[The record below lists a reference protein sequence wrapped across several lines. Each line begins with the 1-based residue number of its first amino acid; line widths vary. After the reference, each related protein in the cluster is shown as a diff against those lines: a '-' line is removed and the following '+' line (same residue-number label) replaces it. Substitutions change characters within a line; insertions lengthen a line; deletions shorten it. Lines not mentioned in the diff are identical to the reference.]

1 MKLNELL
8 KVIYKLQNIE
18 VYKDENLLY
27 KGKPKKLN
35 DENLL
40 KRKIRNVFTL
50 ECEVDEDNESYI
62 IITIF

>member
-18 VYKDENLLY
+18 VYK
-27 KGKPKKLN
+27 

-62 IITIF
+62 IITLF